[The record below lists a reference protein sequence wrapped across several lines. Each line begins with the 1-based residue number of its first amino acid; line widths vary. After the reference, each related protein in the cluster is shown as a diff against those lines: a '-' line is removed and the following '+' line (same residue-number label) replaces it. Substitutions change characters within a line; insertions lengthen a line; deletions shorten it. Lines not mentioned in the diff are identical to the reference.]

1 MNIHNFNLKYLLLFN
16 ILFVNDFFKNRI
28 LMLLI
33 VKKVNLLYLH
43 LNRNTYHCINLHR
56 FNTLFLLSAYH
67 IIRKKKMNDNRF

>member
-28 LMLLI
+28 IMLLV

-43 LNRNTYHCINLHR
+43 LNRNTYNCIYLHR
-56 FNTLFLLSAYH
+56 FDTLFYYLLS
-67 IIRKKKMNDNRF
+67 INRKKKRITIDM